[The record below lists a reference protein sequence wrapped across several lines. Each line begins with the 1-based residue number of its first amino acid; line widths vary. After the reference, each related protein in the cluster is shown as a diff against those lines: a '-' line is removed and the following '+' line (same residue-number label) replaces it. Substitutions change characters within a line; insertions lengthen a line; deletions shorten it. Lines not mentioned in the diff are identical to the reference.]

1 MASYLVTGASR
12 GIGFEFVRQLSAD
25 ANNIVIALVRD
36 KEATE
41 RKIAAEITASN
52 ITVVQADITNIKD
65 LQAAVAIISEITNG
79 TLDYVI
85 ANAGKISDWS
95 GLDDVQ
101 DLGLA
106 DPKLLEEDMLDL
118 FRINVVGNAH
128 LFNLVVPLVRKGI
141 AKKVI
146 AISSGLAEPIMTT
159 KWKLTLGYPYAV
171 SKGALNTLITK
182 FQAQYIDEGILFL
195 AVCPG
200 TVDTGHLVNPNEK
213 QQNNLMAMGAAFQK
227 YQPNFTGP
235 VRPSEAVTD
244 VLKVVHNATIE
255 KDAGGF
261 VSHFGN
267 QQKPFN
273 IIKAK
278 VKGVLPTAKRLVQIA
293 GTPGAAIAIIHNGKH
308 IHSEYIGYRDQELK
322 LPVTDAT
329 IFPCASLTKAV
340 VSAAMAICVE
350 GGKPGWDTPIKDIL
364 PDFRTNSDIL
374 RNHMTAMDYL
384 SHRAGMQSSLYWLG
398 SMNNV
403 LVSKENSM
411 NLINDLKQ
419 VKPFRND
426 QGDDDVAKTYQA
438 LDDASV
444 VEVVPMLSGG
454 DTVGEPGSA
463 MRSCIRDLVKLY
475 TAFIESGQDQFE
487 NHTTSTLGSPLKQV
501 PFLFS
506 PQISMNPISRH
517 ETSYALGWARVQTP
531 GPMGAIGLNPD
542 LLKPKPM
549 PEVARGHPS
558 ELMLYHQGMMP
569 GNLAAVNLV
578 PSTKGAVIVL
588 TNSLALND
596 TADWLGQLYLEAYLG
611 VTQRN
616 DYVALSEETVEA
628 TRSWYSDVSAQ
639 LEKDRIPGTVA
650 RNPSE
655 YTGRYSNEAGT
666 MMIEILLD
674 SGSEPALSLA
684 FQGLQSEM
692 YPLTHYHDDVFT
704 WLITRNEFAQ
714 RGRFLMR
721 GLNNAEYFKINF
733 GPGST
738 YLTWWHDPCLKE
750 PERFI
755 RNEE

>member
-1 MASYLVTGASR
+1 MEPS
-12 GIGFEFVRQLSAD
+12 D
-25 ANNIVIALVRD
+25 IV
-36 KEATE
+36 
-41 RKIAAEITASN
+41 
-52 ITVVQADITNIKD
+52 
-65 LQAAVAIISEITNG
+65 
-79 TLDYVI
+79 
-85 ANAGKISDWS
+85 
-95 GLDDVQ
+95 
-101 DLGLA
+101 
-106 DPKLLEEDMLDL
+106 
-118 FRINVVGNAH
+118 
-128 LFNLVVPLVRKGI
+128 
-141 AKKVI
+141 
-146 AISSGLAEPIMTT
+146 
-159 KWKLTLGYPYAV
+159 
-171 SKGALNTLITK
+171 
-182 FQAQYIDEGILFL
+182 
-195 AVCPG
+195 
-200 TVDTGHLVNPNEK
+200 
-213 QQNNLMAMGAAFQK
+213 
-227 YQPNFTGP
+227 
-235 VRPSEAVTD
+235 
-244 VLKVVHNATIE
+244 
-255 KDAGGF
+255 
-261 VSHFGN
+261 
-267 QQKPFN
+267 
-273 IIKAK
+273 KAR
-278 VKGVLPTAKRLVQIA
+278 VESVLPTAKRLMQIA

-350 GGKPGWDTPIKDIL
+350 DGKLGWDTLIKDIL
-364 PDFRTNSDIL
+364 PDFSTKSDNL
-374 RNHMTAMDYL
+374 RNQMTTVDCL

-419 VKPFRND
+419 VKPFRNEYLYNNLGYEIASHVLEQVTGEPWEQILHSQIFQPLCMSRTGTRHSFS
-426 QGDDDVAKTYQA
+426 QGDDDVAKAYEA

-444 VEVVPMLSGG
+444 VQVVPMLSGG
-454 DTVGEPGSA
+454 DTVGGPGSA

-475 TAFIESGQDQFE
+475 TAFIESGEDQFE
-487 NHTTSTLGSPLKQV
+487 NHTTSTPGSPLKQV

-506 PQISMNPISRH
+506 PQISMNPISRR

-542 LLKPKPM
+542 LLKPKPI

-558 ELMLYHQGMMP
+558 ELILYHQGMMP

-611 VTQRN
+611 VAHRN

-628 TRSWYSDVSAQ
+628 TLSWYSDVLAELQ
-639 LEKDRIPGTVA
+639 KDRIPGTVP
-650 RNPSE
+650 RNLSE

-666 MMIEILLD
+666 MMIEIFLD
-674 SGSEPALSLA
+674 SGSEPTLRLA
-684 FQGLQSEM
+684 FQGLQSEI
-692 YPLTHYHDDVFT
+692 YPLTHYHDDVFA
-704 WLITRNEFAQ
+704 WLVTRNEFAR

-738 YLTWWHDPCLKE
+738 YLTWWHDPSLEE

-755 RNEE
+755 RNEQ